1 MIKKFAKTTWR
12 LWMDVPGKPPLWK
25 CAMVAYLI
33 ASAPKQS
40 QMGSI
45 SIDELLES
53 AEEEDK
59 TYA

>member
-1 MIKKFAKTTWR
+1 
-12 LWMDVPGKPPLWK
+12 MDVPGKPSLWK

-33 ASAPKQS
+33 ASAPKQN
-40 QMGSI
+40 QIGSI
-45 SIDELLES
+45 DVDELLES

>member
-1 MIKKFAKTTWR
+1 
-12 LWMDVPGKPPLWK
+12 MDVPGKPPLWK

-53 AEEEDK
+53 AEEQDK